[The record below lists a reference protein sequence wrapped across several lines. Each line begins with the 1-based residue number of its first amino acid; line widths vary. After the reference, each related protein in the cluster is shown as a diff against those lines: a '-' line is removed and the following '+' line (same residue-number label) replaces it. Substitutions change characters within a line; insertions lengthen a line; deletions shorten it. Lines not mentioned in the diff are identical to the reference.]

1 MASEGIDEEG
11 GSVITLDPI
20 IINGSD
26 DTNSLNKASN
36 KNATLNIAPDEGE
49 VLQSYLDKITAGK
62 KINISL

>member
-1 MASEGIDEEG
+1 MASEG
-11 GSVITLDPI
+11 GSVISLDPNNI
-20 IINGSD
+20 GFD
-26 DTNSLNKASN
+26 DTKSANNVSN